1 MSCNVHCVIMGG
13 GRGDRL
19 FPLTMHRCK
28 PAMPLAGRYRLIDI
42 PISNCLNSGFK
53 KIYILTQFNTR
64 SLHRHIEETYKFD
77 IFGRSKI
84 EILQAEQDLANDCQ
98 WYSGTADAVRK
109 NLKHIRPQRG
119 DIILILS
126 GDQLYRMDLQN
137 FVNAHKESG
146 ADVTVAAKAIPE
158 SKVSSFG
165 IMSVDDQLKIK
176 EFVEKPKKAESIQSC
191 AVPSSIRS
199 TLSDKNDGAYYLA
212 SMGIYAFS
220 AGALCEILNEG
231 VKDINDF
238 GKDVLPD
245 MLKQN
250 YHMRG
255 YVFDDF
261 WEDVGTVRSFFD
273 TNLMLTDSVPK
284 FKFFDAENPIYTRA
298 RCLPACK
305 IDNCKIESTLLSDGC
320 IISGATLNRCVI
332 GHRSVINHGSFLENV
347 IMFGAG
353 YFDRGNAEVA
363 SRGDIQLGIGRD
375 CVIKNAIIDKN
386 VRIGD
391 GVQIDPSGKPD
402 GYEDYGIYVRDG
414 IACVTRDA
422 KIENGTIF

>member
-176 EFVEKPKKAESIQSC
+176 EFVEKPKKTESIQSC

-245 MLKQN
+245 MLRQD
-250 YHMRG
+250 YRMCG

-284 FKFFDAENPIYTRA
+284 FDFFDAENPIYTCA

-305 IDNCKIESTLLSDGC
+305 IDNCKIENTLLADGC
-320 IISGATLNRCVI
+320 VITGAALNRCVI
-332 GHRSVINHGSFLENV
+332 GHRSVINHGSSLENV

-353 YFDRGNAEVA
+353 YFDRDNTEAVA
-363 SRGDIQLGIGRD
+363 KDNVPLGVGRD

>member
-137 FVNAHKESG
+137 FVNAHRESG
-146 ADVTVAAKAIPE
+146 ADVTVSAKAIPE
-158 SKVSSFG
+158 SKVSLFG

-176 EFVEKPKKAESIQSC
+176 EFVEKPKKTESIQNC

-245 MLKQN
+245 MLRQN
-250 YHMRG
+250 YHMQG

-284 FKFFDAENPIYTRA
+284 FDFFDGENPIYTRA
-298 RCLPACK
+298 RCLPSCK
-305 IDNCKIESTLLSDGC
+305 IDNCKIGSTLLSDGC
-320 IISGATLNRCVI
+320 VITGAVLNRCVI
-332 GHRSVINHGSFLENV
+332 GHRSVINHGSSLENV

-363 SRGDIQLGIGRD
+363 SRGDIPLGIGSD

-414 IACVTRDA
+414 IACITRDA

>member
-1 MSCNVHCVIMGG
+1 
-13 GRGDRL
+13 
-19 FPLTMHRCK
+19 
-28 PAMPLAGRYRLIDI
+28 
-42 PISNCLNSGFK
+42 
-53 KIYILTQFNTR
+53 
-64 SLHRHIEETYKFD
+64 
-77 IFGRSKI
+77 
-84 EILQAEQDLANDCQ
+84 
-98 WYSGTADAVRK
+98 
-109 NLKHIRPQRG
+109 
-119 DIILILS
+119 
-126 GDQLYRMDLQN
+126 
-137 FVNAHKESG
+137 
-146 ADVTVAAKAIPE
+146 
-158 SKVSSFG
+158 
-165 IMSVDDQLKIK
+165 
-176 EFVEKPKKAESIQSC
+176 
-191 AVPSSIRS
+191 
-199 TLSDKNDGAYYLA
+199 
-212 SMGIYAFS
+212 MGIYAFS
-220 AGALCEILNEG
+220 ADALCEILNEG

-245 MLKQN
+245 MLRQN

-284 FKFFDAENPIYTRA
+284 FDCFDDENPIYTRA

-320 IISGATLNRCVI
+320 IISCATLNRCVI

-353 YFDRGNAEVA
+353 YFDRWNAEVA

-375 CVIKNAIIDKN
+375 CVIKNTIIDKN

-414 IACVTRDA
+414 IACVTREA